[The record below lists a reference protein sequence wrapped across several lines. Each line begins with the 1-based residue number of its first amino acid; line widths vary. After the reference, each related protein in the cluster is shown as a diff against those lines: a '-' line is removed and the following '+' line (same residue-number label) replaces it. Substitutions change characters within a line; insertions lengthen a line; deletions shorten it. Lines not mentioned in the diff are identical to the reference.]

1 MNTLRSA
8 PGADV
13 VIGRVDD
20 KHPVTKDIYGY
31 NMDLIYPRPVVA
43 GAPSDKNRDA
53 PRVIPLLETE
63 ASATVVGNP
72 KIPPRSYTLAVAV
85 ERPPV
90 PGMTGRGA
98 TRMIVVG
105 DSYFLGNGPIKIGAN
120 RNFADA
126 AVNWLVERSHLADG
140 IGPKAMSDYRITL
153 TGPQM
158 NTIQWL
164 LLAALPGSVLLIGG
178 LVWLRRLK

>member
-1 MNTLRSA
+1 
-8 PGADV
+8 
-13 VIGRVDD
+13 
-20 KHPVTKDIYGY
+20 VT
-31 NMDLIYPRPVVA
+31 
-43 GAPSDKNRDA
+43 
-53 PRVIPLLETE
+53 PLLETE
-63 ASATVVGNP
+63 PSATVVGNP
-72 KIPPRSYTLAVAV
+72 KIKPRSYTLAVAV

-90 PGMTGRGA
+90 PGVTGRGT
-98 TRMIVVG
+98 TRIIVVG

-140 IGPKAMSDYRITL
+140 IGPKTMTGYRIML

-158 NTIQWL
+158 NTIQWIL
-164 LLAALPGSVLLIGG
+164 LGALPGSILLIGG